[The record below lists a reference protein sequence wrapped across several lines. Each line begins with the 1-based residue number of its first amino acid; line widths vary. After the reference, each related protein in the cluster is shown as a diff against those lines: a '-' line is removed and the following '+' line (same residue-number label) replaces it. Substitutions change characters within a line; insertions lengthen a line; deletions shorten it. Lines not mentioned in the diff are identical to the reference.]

1 MDLKQESWYDAY
13 GRNIAG
19 YEQIRA
25 RLEFLEREYSRL
37 SLEEINYEVG
47 IVKRLVELIPNEPS
61 RLIWQ
66 KQIKDKLEVILKI
79 GK

>member
-1 MDLKQESWYDAY
+1 MDLEQESWYDAY
-13 GRNIAG
+13 GRNMAG

-25 RLEFLEREYSRL
+25 RLAFLEREYYKLNER
-37 SLEEINYEVG
+37 ERDYEIE
-47 IVKRLVELIPNEPS
+47 IVKKLIELIPNEAS

-66 KQIKDKLEVILKI
+66 GQINGKLEAILKN